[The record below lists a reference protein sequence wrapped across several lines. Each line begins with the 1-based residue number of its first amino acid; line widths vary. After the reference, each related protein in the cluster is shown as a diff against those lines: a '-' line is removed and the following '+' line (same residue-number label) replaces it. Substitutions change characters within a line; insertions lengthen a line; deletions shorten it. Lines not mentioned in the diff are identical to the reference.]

1 MSSQQASWA
10 VKAALTTRELD
21 TLSSI
26 SSMFQKKRAV
36 KKEPHPK
43 EELKVEH
50 EIAEID
56 SIADKIDR
64 AREKLAAVDA

>member
-1 MSSQQASWA
+1 
-10 VKAALTTRELD
+10 
-21 TLSSI
+21 
-26 SSMFQKKRAV
+26 MFQKKRAV
-36 KKEPHPK
+36 KKEPHPQ

>member
-1 MSSQQASWA
+1 
-10 VKAALTTRELD
+10 
-21 TLSSI
+21 
-26 SSMFQKKRAV
+26 MFQKKRAV

-43 EELKVEH
+43 EEHKVEH